1 MRVGLF
7 AVGRLKAGPEKD
19 LAARYLDRFAK
30 AGPAIGLEFS
40 RVFEVQESR
49 LPQPE
54 GRKREE
60 AAMLEKALPDG
71 SVLILLD
78 ERGKALG
85 SEDFASLIGRY
96 RDDGKRDPDDR
107 DRRRGRARSRPR
119 RPRGLPNLLRQD
131 DLAAPAGAHHGRR
144 TALPRRHHPVRPPLS
159 PGVTDFRHNR
169 PAQACRRVGSLCS
182 AADKRAGSDTG
193 LMTARRATRGAAKA
207 RRAASPLVLLPV
219 LALVLVM
226 APVDIQTSGAQ
237 DAATAPKQDH
247 PPGDAAAGQPPA
259 PADPTADLAA
269 RREATRQELEAL
281 SKTITLSD
289 ERVET
294 LKKGIADLKQ
304 NTAGIRD
311 ALVVS
316 ATRRK
321 ELETRI
327 AEGEKSLSKLRTEET
342 IAKASLHDRRGLLA
356 EVLAALQR
364 MGRNPP
370 PALLV
375 TPEDALSSVRSAIL
389 LGAVVPGIRHETDK
403 LVADLAKLA
412 ETRKKIDD
420 EGLRLRR

>member
-96 RDDGKRDPDDR
+96 RDDGKRDLMIAIGGADGLDPDLVS
-107 DRRRGRARSRPR
+107 RAQICF
-119 RPRGLPNLLRQD
+119 RQD

-226 APVDIQTSGAQ
+226 APSTSRRQAHRMRPPRRSRIIRRAMPQ
-237 DAATAPKQDH
+237 PASPLH
-247 PPGDAAAGQPPA
+247 PPTRPLISPP
-259 PADPTADLAA
+259 AA
-269 RREATRQELEAL
+269 RRRARNWKRFPKR
-281 SKTITLSD
+281 SPSPMS
-289 ERVET
+289 
-294 LKKGIADLKQ
+294 
-304 NTAGIRD
+304 
-311 ALVVS
+311 VS
-316 ATRRK
+316 RR
-321 ELETRI
+321 
-327 AEGEKSLSKLRTEET
+327 
-342 IAKASLHDRRGLLA
+342 
-356 EVLAALQR
+356 
-364 MGRNPP
+364 
-370 PALLV
+370 
-375 TPEDALSSVRSAIL
+375 
-389 LGAVVPGIRHETDK
+389 
-403 LVADLAKLA
+403 
-412 ETRKKIDD
+412 
-420 EGLRLRR
+420 